1 MAYESYAAELNTLK
15 MVVTSTESKTVAM
28 MTIPLPITEQQ
39 GGSAPAAEKLPL
51 LVLEVCQQI
60 AQLKTYLSIS
70 YTAHQQSSYA
80 DTLLETLQ
88 SFLLECDLF
97 SQRLE
102 TSFPTCL
109 VRGLAVVA
117 EHGEEGSSMS
127 MCRMPEDLVGIVVQR
142 HGTKQAIHTAAS
154 SKHVD
159 THLSVSK
166 SSVDDEHAVES
177 IIDAVESLIGPSL
190 RVQFKEMELLT
201 IHNWQALS
209 GGGSNRSSGSQVDS
223 HRIVSFL
230 RSLTSS
236 LRSSSLPQLL
246 DSIRILGNR
255 PMLLKHITDLGFSC
269 AVLDVSSHNDD
280 NTMVTDDHRPP
291 SLQSS
296 PIIAAMLTQRV
307 VDILHNQLYRCQLV
321 LLLLS
326 LLQDLG
332 AGGSFVSPSLQYDV
346 THKHLP
352 QVLCGTTLHVISHI
366 LHMKCVFA
374 DDIHIS
380 STCPYSIVGA
390 ASVLSHLRLVVFRHA
405 ATH

>member
-1 MAYESYAAELNTLK
+1 MLQRIFLPRRFSSHAISMAYESYAAELNTLK
-15 MVVTSTESKTVAM
+15 MVVTSTESKTAAM
-28 MTIPLPITEQQ
+28 MTIPLPMTEQQ
-39 GGSAPAAEKLPL
+39 GGGAPAAEKLPL

-60 AQLKTYLSIS
+60 AQLKTYQSIS

-80 DTLLETLQ
+80 DHHRSEDMYRSTLLETLQ

-127 MCRMPEDLVGIVVQR
+127 MCRMPEDLVGSVVQR

-154 SKHVD
+154 SKYVD

-166 SSVDDEHAVES
+166 SSVDDEHAAES
-177 IIDAVESLIGPSL
+177 IINAVKALIGPSL
-190 RVQFKEMELLT
+190 RVQFKEMERLT
-201 IHNWQALS
+201 IHNCQAIS
-209 GGGSNRSSGSQVDS
+209 GGGSSRSSGSQVDS

-255 PMLLKHITDLGFSC
+255 PMLLKHITELGFSC
-269 AVLDVSSHNDD
+269 AVLDVPFHNDD
-280 NTMVTDDHRPP
+280 DTMVTDDHRPP

-332 AGGSFVSPSLQYDV
+332 EGGSFISPSLQYDV

-352 QVLCGTTLHVISHI
+352 QVLCRTTLS
-366 LHMKCVFA
+366 KSY
-374 DDIHIS
+374 HIS
-380 STCPYSIVGA
+380 FT
-390 ASVLSHLRLVVFRHA
+390 
-405 ATH
+405 

>member
-1 MAYESYAAELNTLK
+1 MLQRIFLPRRFSSHAISMAYECYAAELNTMK
-15 MVVTSTESKTVAM
+15 MVVTSMESKTAAM
-28 MTIPLPITEQQ
+28 MTIPLPMTEQQ
-39 GGSAPAAEKLPL
+39 GGGAPAAEKLPL

-60 AQLKTYLSIS
+60 AQLKTYQSIS

-80 DTLLETLQ
+80 DHHRSEDMYRSTLLETLQ

-142 HGTKQAIHTAAS
+142 HGTKQAIHTVTS

-166 SSVDDEHAVES
+166 SSVDDEHAAES
-177 IIDAVESLIGPSL
+177 IIDAVEALIGPSL
-190 RVQFKEMELLT
+190 RVQFKEMERLT
-201 IHNWQALS
+201 IHNCQAF
-209 GGGSNRSSGSQVDS
+209 SGSQVDS

-255 PMLLKHITDLGFSC
+255 PMLLKHITELGFSC
-269 AVLDVSSHNDD
+269 AMLDVSSHKDD
-280 NTMVTDDHRPP
+280 DTMVTDDHRPP

-332 AGGSFVSPSLQYDV
+332 AGGSFVSPSLLYDV

-352 QVLCGTTLHVISHI
+352 QVLCGTTLRVISYI
-366 LHMKCVFA
+366 LHMKCV
-374 DDIHIS
+374 
-380 STCPYSIVGA
+380 C
-390 ASVLSHLRLVVFRHA
+390 
-405 ATH
+405 

>member
-1 MAYESYAAELNTLK
+1 MAYECYAAELNTLK
-15 MVVTSTESKTVAM
+15 MVVTSTESKTTAM
-28 MTIPLPITEQQ
+28 MTIPLPMMEQQQ
-39 GGSAPAAEKLPL
+39 GGGGGGGGPAAEKLPL

-60 AQLKTYLSIS
+60 AQLKTHQSIS

-80 DTLLETLQ
+80 NHHRSEDMYRSTLLETFQ
-88 SFLLECDLF
+88 SFLSECDLL

-102 TSFPTCL
+102 TSYPTCL

-117 EHGEEGSSMS
+117 EHGEERSSMS
-127 MCRMPEDLVGIVVQR
+127 MPMCRMPEDLVGIVVQR

-154 SKHVD
+154 SKHAD

-166 SSVDDEHAVES
+166 SSVDDEHAAES
-177 IIDAVESLIGPSL
+177 IIDAVEALIGPSL
-190 RVQFKEMELLT
+190 RVQFKEMERLT
-201 IHNWQALS
+201 IHNCQALS
-209 GGGSNRSSGSQVDS
+209 GGGGSSRSSGSQVDS
-223 HRIVSFL
+223 HRIMSFL

-255 PMLLKHITDLGFSC
+255 PMLLKHITELGFSC
-269 AVLDVSSHNDD
+269 ALLNVSSHNDD
-280 NTMVTDDHRPP
+280 DNDDSMVTDDHRSP

-307 VDILHNQLYRCQLV
+307 VDILHNQLYRCQVV

-332 AGGSFVSPSLQYDV
+332 EGGSFISPSLLYDV
-346 THKHLP
+346 SHKHLP
-352 QVLCGTTLHVISHI
+352 QVLCCVGRLSMSYI
-366 LHMKCVFA
+366 LHMKCV
-374 DDIHIS
+374 
-380 STCPYSIVGA
+380 C
-390 ASVLSHLRLVVFRHA
+390 
-405 ATH
+405 

>member
-1 MAYESYAAELNTLK
+1 
-15 MVVTSTESKTVAM
+15 
-28 MTIPLPITEQQ
+28 
-39 GGSAPAAEKLPL
+39 
-51 LVLEVCQQI
+51 
-60 AQLKTYLSIS
+60 
-70 YTAHQQSSYA
+70 
-80 DTLLETLQ
+80 
-88 SFLLECDLF
+88 
-97 SQRLE
+97 
-102 TSFPTCL
+102 
-109 VRGLAVVA
+109 
-117 EHGEEGSSMS
+117 MS
-127 MCRMPEDLVGIVVQR
+127 MCRMPEDLVGIIVQR

-154 SKHVD
+154 SKYVD

-177 IIDAVESLIGPSL
+177 IINAVKALIGPSL

-201 IHNWQALS
+201 IHNWQAIS
-209 GGGSNRSSGSQVDS
+209 GGGSSRSSGSQVDS

-280 NTMVTDDHRPP
+280 DTMVTDDHRPP

-332 AGGSFVSPSLQYDV
+332 EGGSFISPSLQYDV

-352 QVLCGTTLHVISHI
+352 QVLCRTTLHVISYI
-366 LHMKCVFA
+366 LHMKCV
-374 DDIHIS
+374 
-380 STCPYSIVGA
+380 C
-390 ASVLSHLRLVVFRHA
+390 
-405 ATH
+405 